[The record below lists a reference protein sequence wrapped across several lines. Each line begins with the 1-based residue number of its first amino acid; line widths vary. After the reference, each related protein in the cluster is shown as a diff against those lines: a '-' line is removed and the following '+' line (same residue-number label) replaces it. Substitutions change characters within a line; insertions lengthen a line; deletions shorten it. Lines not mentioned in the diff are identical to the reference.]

1 MIRSPLSPST
11 RSLQLV
17 RRTRGAW
24 LCGAWLCLAWLAFG
38 ALAMGCVGGPDEE
51 AIHRSEAEFNLAVGL
66 IEEHNFGAAFQH
78 LDEAIR
84 LDHDNAEAHLLLGNL
99 YLFRE
104 DYAHAE
110 AELRESIAANTRL
123 AGSGRP
129 ALNGE
134 AQNSLGVVYIQ
145 SDRLPQAV
153 EALRS
158 ATGDLMYRTPH
169 LAWGN
174 LGWAYYEQRDYP
186 EALSALQQAVSL
198 QPQFCNGWFRMGQV
212 DYAMGESGTDPE
224 GYAHAE
230 DALTHALENTAE
242 ECQSLQDAWLLR
254 GRARLRLERHDA
266 AVADFEHCV
275 ELNQET
281 STGRECQT
289 LLAGSPKGLGSR
301 APRATR

>member
-1 MIRSPLSPST
+1 MV
-11 RSLQLV
+11 RSLSQGSLKFA
-17 RRTRGAW
+17 RHA
-24 LCGAWLCLAWLAFG
+24 CGACLAFG
-38 ALAMGCVGGPDEE
+38 AMAMGCVGGPDEE
-51 AIHRSEAEFNLAVGL
+51 TIHRSEAEFNLAVGL

-78 LDEAIR
+78 LDVAIQ
-84 LDHDNAEAHLLLGNL
+84 LDRDNAEAHLLLGNL

-110 AELRESIAANTRL
+110 AELTESIAANTRL
-123 AGSGRP
+123 ATSARP
-129 ALNGE
+129 ALVGE

-153 EALRS
+153 VALRA

-174 LGWAYYEQRDYP
+174 LGWAYYEQHEYA

-212 DYAMGESGTDPE
+212 NFAMGEAGTDAE
-224 GYAHAE
+224 GFAHAE
-230 DALTHALENTAE
+230 DSLTHALENTAE
-242 ECQSLQDAWLLR
+242 ECQALQDAWLLR
-254 GRARLRLERHDA
+254 GQTRMRLGRHDA
-266 AVADFEHCV
+266 AIADFEHCV

-281 STGRECQT
+281 SAGHQCQS
-289 LLAGSPKGLGSR
+289 LLADSPKGAGTKELCA
-301 APRATR
+301 AP